1 MYVRRGPGSHG
12 CGKRPV
18 FPRAPGR
25 ATARNTGPAD
35 RIESFYI
42 AMKHKQGNIARWI
55 PPWLVIACLVLIL
68 GSAAAQALHFHPDGL
83 ETDARHCSVCPLLH
97 SAVRVAGTCHVTVTL
112 RQTGVLK
119 PLLKTEHK
127 TELHSS
133 PYSSRPP
140 PAA

>member
-1 MYVRRGPGSHG
+1 
-12 CGKRPV
+12 
-18 FPRAPGR
+18 
-25 ATARNTGPAD
+25 
-35 RIESFYI
+35 
-42 AMKHKQGNIARWI
+42 MKHKQGNIARWI
-55 PPWLVIACLVLIL
+55 PPWLVIACLVLVL

-97 SAVRVAGTCHVTVTL
+97 SAVRVAGTCHMHVTL

-119 PLLKTEHK
+119 LLLKTEHK

>member
-1 MYVRRGPGSHG
+1 
-12 CGKRPV
+12 
-18 FPRAPGR
+18 
-25 ATARNTGPAD
+25 
-35 RIESFYI
+35 
-42 AMKHKQGNIARWI
+42 MKHKQGNIARWI
-55 PPWLVIACLVLIL
+55 PPWLVIACLALVL
-68 GSAAAQALHFHPDGL
+68 GSAAAQALHFHPDGM

-97 SAVRVAGTCHVTVTL
+97 SAVRVAGSCHMVVIL

-119 PLLKTEHK
+119 PLLKAQHK